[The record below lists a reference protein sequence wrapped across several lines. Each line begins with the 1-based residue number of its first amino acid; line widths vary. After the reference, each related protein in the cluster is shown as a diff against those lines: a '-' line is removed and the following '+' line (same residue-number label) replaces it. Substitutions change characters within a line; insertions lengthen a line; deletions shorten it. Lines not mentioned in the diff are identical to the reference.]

1 MIMSCSSMDQR
12 APLGRILAG
21 WIAILLCSL
30 LLYDALL
37 YSSLR
42 TATREGTQASASVAA
57 TALKSRMAIGI
68 RFGKKLETY
77 HNVDRL
83 LASVGQAA
91 DMPLAVL
98 DARGMALHHWGRF
111 PLLPDINPSI
121 SGNASVCVSNCH
133 VLWRFIFFF
142 RATAGNPRKRQ
153 TSL

>member
-1 MIMSCSSMDQR
+1 MNLSSLPKNSR
-12 APLGRILAG
+12 FPVGRIMAG
-21 WIAILLCSL
+21 WVAVLLCSL

-68 RFGKKLETY
+68 RFGKKLDTY

-91 DMPLAVL
+91 GMPLAVL
-98 DARGMALHHWGRF
+98 DSRGRALCVLVRGLHPDGR
-111 PLLPDINPSI
+111 PL
-121 SGNASVCVSNCH
+121 
-133 VLWRFIFFF
+133 
-142 RATAGNPRKRQ
+142 
-153 TSL
+153 

>member
-1 MIMSCSSMDQR
+1 MIMPCSSMDQR

-98 DARGMALHHWGRF
+98 DAQGMALHHWGVSRF
-111 PLLPDINPSI
+111 CRTS
-121 SGNASVCVSNCH
+121 
-133 VLWRFIFFF
+133 
-142 RATAGNPRKRQ
+142 ATACRKREQ
-153 TSL
+153 RLSFP

>member
-1 MIMSCSSMDQR
+1 MIMPCSSMDQR
-12 APLGRILAG
+12 TPLGRILAG

-98 DARGMALHHWGRF
+98 DAQGMEIGR
-111 PLLPDINPSI
+111 
-121 SGNASVCVSNCH
+121 AH
-133 VLWRFIFFF
+133 V
-142 RATAGNPRKRQ
+142 
-153 TSL
+153 

>member
-1 MIMSCSSMDQR
+1 MDQR

-77 HNVDRL
+77 HNIDRL

-111 PLLPDINPSI
+111 PLLPDISDRLPKT
-121 SGNASVCVSNCH
+121 GTEA
-133 VLWRFIFFF
+133 VLSLKDGELLLAPVADRDEHIVGPLF
-142 RATAGNPRKRQ
+142 RRNV
-153 TSL
+153 